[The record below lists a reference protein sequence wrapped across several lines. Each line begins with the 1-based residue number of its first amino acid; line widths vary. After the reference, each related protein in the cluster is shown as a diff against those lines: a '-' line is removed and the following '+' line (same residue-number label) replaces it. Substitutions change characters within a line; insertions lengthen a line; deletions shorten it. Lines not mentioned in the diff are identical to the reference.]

1 MRLLFRYLGQKP
13 RLLAL
18 ALFFAL
24 CQQVFI
30 LLDPLI
36 FRYIIDN
43 YATQFGSYT
52 SRQLLLRAGLLL
64 CGAMGAALL
73 AWVAKTFQLDA
84 VNRLTRGV
92 GIRLYGDAI
101 RYSLGMPYSAFED
114 RRSGEIMAMIQTARH
129 DTENFLTVL
138 VNTGFASAIGIVF
151 VIVYA
156 ARLNWMLAPAFLVIA
171 PAIGFA
177 SYLLGG
183 GMREAQRRIVS
194 ETSRMSGSATESLQ
208 NIEIVKSLGLA
219 DQEVT
224 RLNEHGGR
232 ILEMEIE
239 KTKHARFLTFFHGAC
254 VNLLRSC
261 LLLLLLYLVFT
272 KQITMGQF
280 FSLFFYSYFIFSPMQ
295 EMGNVTTLHQQTM
308 ASLNNISAIL
318 DAPQEQRPLHP
329 VSLASIESVGF
340 REVTFQYPAASE
352 PAVRDVFFQAV
363 RGETIAFVGPSG
375 SGKTTLV
382 KLLAGLYTPHAGVV
396 FINNVPLAKIDP
408 DLLRQRIGLVTQ
420 DTRLF
425 SGTIRDNLVFVKA
438 DASDRDCLD
447 ALHQAAAT
455 DLVSQAP
462 QGLDTIIGESGLKI
476 SGGGRQRISIARALI
491 RNPELLVFDEAT
503 SSLDAITEEEVIQ
516 TMKSVSRRNETI
528 TVIIAHRLSTVRHAD
543 RIYVMNNGSIV
554 ETGTHTELVDLGG
567 LYFDLWRQQTGGAIA
582 QTAV

>member
-1 MRLLFRYLGQKP
+1 M
-13 RLLAL
+13 
-18 ALFFAL
+18 
-24 CQQVFI
+24 
-30 LLDPLI
+30 
-36 FRYIIDN
+36 
-43 YATQFGSYT
+43 
-52 SRQLLLRAGLLL
+52 
-64 CGAMGAALL
+64 

-92 GIRLYGDAI
+92 GIQLYGDAI
-101 RYSLGMPYSAFED
+101 RHSLGMPYSAFED
-114 RRSGEIMAMIQTARH
+114 RRSGEIVAMIQTARY

-138 VNTGFASAIGIVF
+138 VNTGFSSAVGVVF

-156 ARLNWMLAPAFLVIA
+156 ARVNWMLAPAFLLIA
-171 PAIGFA
+171 PVIGFV

-183 GMREAQRRIVS
+183 EMREAQRRIVS
-194 ETSRMSGSATESLQ
+194 ETSRLSGSAAESLH
-208 NIEIVKSLGLA
+208 NIEIVKGLGLA
-219 DQEVT
+219 NQEVT

-232 ILEMEIE
+232 ILEIE
-239 KTKHARFLTFFHGAC
+239 VEKIRHARFLTFFHGAC
-254 VNLLRSC
+254 VNLLRSG

-280 FSLFFYSYFIFSPMQ
+280 FSLVFYSYFIFSPMQ

-308 ASLNNISAIL
+308 ASLNNMSAIL

-329 VSLASIESVGF
+329 VALGPIESVSF

-352 PAVRDVFFQAV
+352 PAVRDVSFQVA

-382 KLLAGLYTPHAGVV
+382 KLLAGLYPPQSGVV
-396 FINNVPLAKIDP
+396 SINNIPLAQIDP

-438 DASDRDCLD
+438 DASDQDCLD
-447 ALHQAAAT
+447 ALRQAAVTGLMAH
-455 DLVSQAP
+455 AP
-462 QGLDTIIGESGLKI
+462 NGLDTIIGESGLKV
-476 SGGGRQRISIARALI
+476 SGGERQRISIARALL

-503 SSLDAITEEEVIQ
+503 SSLDAITEEEIVQ
-516 TMKSVSRRNETI
+516 TMKSVSRRHETI
-528 TVIIAHRLSTVRHAD
+528 TVIISHRLSTARHAD
-543 RIYVMNNGSIV
+543 RIYVLNNVLNKRSIV
-554 ETGTHTELVDLGG
+554 ETGTHADLVNLGG
-567 LYFDLWRQQTGGAIA
+567 LYFNLWRQQTGGAIA